1 LFRKAALHGL
11 ARAQV
16 ALGNLHAEGLLGA
29 KNLVEAHAWFN
40 LGAAQPGEA
49 QARARTFLDK
59 ATRRMSA
66 DQIARAGR
74 RLDQLRMEMAAI
86 QAEATRH
93 QTAF

>member
-1 LFRKAALHGL
+1 
-11 ARAQV
+11 
-16 ALGNLHAEGLLGA
+16 
-29 KNLVEAHAWFN
+29 
-40 LGAAQPGEA
+40 
-49 QARARTFLDK
+49 
-59 ATRRMSA
+59 MSA